1 MWTLGIESA
10 TLLGGVALLKDGA
23 VKGDIT
29 FERGMVHGRD
39 LAPAIQ
45 KLCRD
50 NGITPARLD
59 LVAVDIGPGS
69 YTGLRVGLAC
79 AKGICFAAKKPIV
92 GVVSLDALALQ
103 FARATRPAERRVVC
117 PALDAKWNQV
127 YFGVYEILESTST
140 RTSGPAA
147 EAPEKLATLL
157 PRGALVF
164 GDAVRAF
171 PQTFKGLQV
180 NDQEIHF
187 HPRART
193 IAELGAQQFAAGKS
207 DNICSLEPLYLR
219 PTEAELKFRK

>member
-10 TLLGGVALLKDGA
+10 TPAGGVALLKDGA
-23 VKGDIT
+23 VKGEVS

-50 NGITPARLD
+50 NHIAPTQLD

-79 AKGICFAAKKPIV
+79 AKGLCFAAKKPIV

-103 FARATRPAERRVVC
+103 FARATRPPIRRTVC
-117 PALDAKWNQV
+117 PALDAKWNQI
-127 YFGVYEILESTST
+127 YFGIYEILESGST
-140 RTSGPAA
+140 RTSGPSA
-147 EAPEKLATLL
+147 EVPEKVAARL

-171 PQTFKGLQV
+171 PQAFKDVQV
-180 NDQEIHF
+180 NDQETHF
-187 HPRART
+187 HPRARI

-207 DNICSLEPLYLR
+207 DNISSLEPLYLR
-219 PTEAELKFRK
+219 PTEAELKFKK

>member
-10 TLLGGVALLKDGA
+10 TLAGGVALLKDGA
-23 VKGDIT
+23 VKGEVA

-50 NGITPARLD
+50 NGITPAQLD

-79 AKGICFAAKKPIV
+79 AKGMCFAAKKPIA

-103 FARATRPAERRVVC
+103 FARATKPPMPRVVC
-117 PALDAKWNQV
+117 PALDAKWNQI
-127 YFGVYEILESTST
+127 YFGIYEILEAAST
-140 RTSGPAA
+140 RKTGPTA
-147 EAPEKLATLL
+147 EVPEKVPALL
-157 PRGALVF
+157 PKGTLVF

-171 PQTFKGLQV
+171 PHAFRGVQV

-187 HPRART
+187 HPKART
-193 IAELGAQQFAAGKS
+193 IAELGAQQFAAGKADS
-207 DNICSLEPLYLR
+207 INSLEPLYLR
-219 PTEAELKFRK
+219 PTEAELKFKK